1 MGDITTQKT
10 AQAVLDLFKGNKAD
24 LIISD
29 GAPDVTGFHEIDQYM
44 QAQLLQAA
52 LVITQSM
59 LREGGTFVAKFFKG
73 ADLSY
78 LDVMMKQL
86 FQDVYVVKPQS
97 SRSSSAEAFV
107 VGLNYKAGKELKE
120 VLSTSMMGL
129 KDNIGDQKIEEES
142 EEEDVLTF

>member
-1 MGDITTQKT
+1 
-10 AQAVLDLFKGNKAD
+10 
-24 LIISD
+24 
-29 GAPDVTGFHEIDQYM
+29 
-44 QAQLLQAA
+44 
-52 LVITQSM
+52 M

-86 FQDVYVVKPQS
+86 FRDVYVVKPQS

-107 VGLNYKAGKELKE
+107 VGLNYKPGQELTA
-120 VLSTSMMGL
+120 VLSSSMMGL
-129 KDNIGDQKIEEES
+129 KDKLEDQASIAEVQNEES